1 MTSVKK
7 DLFKKVFH
15 FFSSLFRFRDLFWIL
30 FTDIRRSPHFSL
42 RREKEVKKKKVEV
55 VVVKKYTQSICVFQ
69 LILGPGE
76 GIFIMTFTLD
86 TKPRDRVV
94 WGPKGTCVIG
104 PKLRGLGTVNFF
116 FFHLV
121 FESKG
126 LIFYNCLFSRIRMP
140 NFKR

>member
-15 FFSSLFRFRDLFWIL
+15 FFSSLFRSRDLFWIL

-42 RREKEVKKKKVEV
+42 RREKEVKKKSRRSSC
-55 VVVKKYTQSICVFQ
+55 KKIYTEYLCFLAYFGARWRDFHYDLHLGHQTTRSCR
-69 LILGPGE
+69 LGPQGD
-76 GIFIMTFTLD
+76 MCD
-86 TKPRDRVV
+86 RPQAKRPRDSE
-94 WGPKGTCVIG
+94 
-104 PKLRGLGTVNFF
+104 F